1 MRMSTMIRNI
11 EKLADYGVEAL
22 ALEIHD
28 LLNKYQDG
36 YGLNELETL
45 ILGLGYSEFL
55 AEGNDDMDYVNASSK
70 RHIILKSLGIDSL
83 DLYVAIEK
91 TYGRT
96 VEI

>member
-11 EKLADYGVEAL
+11 EKISSYGADAL

-28 LLNKYQDG
+28 LLDKYQRG

-45 ILGLGYSEFL
+45 TLGLGYSEFY
-55 AEGNDDMDYVNASSK
+55 AEGNDDMDYVNAESK
-70 RHIILKSLGIDSL
+70 RQIILKAIGIDSNK
-83 DLYVAIEK
+83 LYVEIEK

-96 VEI
+96 VII